1 MSVINLTVEAIIL
14 LMCKEFLTIWGIP
27 VKFQIK
33 FLIFNKSEKEAS
45 LMKTKYY
52 KAFKAK

>member
-1 MSVINLTVEAIIL
+1 MSVINHTVEAIIL

>member
-1 MSVINLTVEAIIL
+1 MSVYNLTVEAIIL
-14 LMCKEFLTIWGIP
+14 LVSKGFLTIWEIL

-33 FLIFNKSEKEAS
+33 FLIFSKLEKEAS

-52 KAFKAK
+52 KVFIAK